1 MDPKSSSPAWTLCS
15 PYPFACLV
23 NQRAG
28 EVGGGADDA
37 PGGGGGGQL
46 HARPRR
52 HVRPLGARIAQRCS
66 SLSLPINRIKIPYS
80 QEVTQ
85 TTPLLSDLHISG
97 EVPPG
102 SGMVRRYLVVVIPRG
117 THVLVQLEGSYVS
130 RCCCSC
136 ACVVQCSSVLVDVD
150 RGLVLGPL
158 AAWCSSA
165 SRVAAADV
173 PLGINIGSSIS
184 VNLPLVQART

>member
-1 MDPKSSSPAWTLCS
+1 MDPKSSSPAWSLCS
-15 PYPFACLV
+15 PYPFVCLV

-46 HARPRR
+46 HTRPRR

-66 SLSLPINRIKIPYS
+66 SLSLSINRIEVPYS

-102 SGMVRRYLVVVIPRG
+102 SGVVRRYLVVMILRR
-117 THVLVQLEGSYVS
+117 THVHVQLEGAPVS

-136 ACVVQCSSVLVDVD
+136 ACVVQCSPVLIAVD
-150 RGLVLGPL
+150 RGLVIGPL
-158 AAWCSSA
+158 AARCSSA
-165 SRVAAADV
+165 S
-173 PLGINIGSSIS
+173 
-184 VNLPLVQART
+184 